1 MRTATLTSTAV
12 ALVFLTLAGSAAA
25 LPGYVGLIPNGSAKS
40 CTNCHPGSDSSK
52 LNAFADAFKA
62 THAWSADLAKV
73 DSDGDTQAN
82 GLELGDPC
90 GTWVK
95 GGTADRKDN
104 ISNPG
109 EPGSK
114 TTDTTPCGGGAT
126 STTGAATTGAA
137 TTGVTTGATTGGGTE
152 DPGTGP
158 GYGQPKP
165 AVTTGACASIAPV
178 GTGGALGALWL
189 AFGAMALR
197 RRLQRKG

>member
-1 MRTATLTSTAV
+1 MRTGTLTSIAV
-12 ALVFLTLAGSAAA
+12 ALAFLTLAGSAAA
-25 LPGYVGLIPNGSAKS
+25 LPGYVGLIPNGGVKS
-40 CTNCHPGSDSSK
+40 CGNCHPGSDTSK
-52 LNAFADAFKA
+52 LSAFATTFQA
-62 THAWSADLAKV
+62 THAWSADLAKQ
-73 DSDGDTQAN
+73 DSDGDMQAN

-95 GGTADRKDN
+95 GAAADRKDN

-109 EPGSK
+109 DPAS
-114 TTDTTPCGGGAT
+114 TTMDTTPCGGGAT
-126 STTGAATTGAA
+126 SGATSGATT
-137 TTGVTTGATTGGGTE
+137 TTGVTAGATTGGGTE

-165 AVTTGACASIAPV
+165 AVQTGACASIAPV